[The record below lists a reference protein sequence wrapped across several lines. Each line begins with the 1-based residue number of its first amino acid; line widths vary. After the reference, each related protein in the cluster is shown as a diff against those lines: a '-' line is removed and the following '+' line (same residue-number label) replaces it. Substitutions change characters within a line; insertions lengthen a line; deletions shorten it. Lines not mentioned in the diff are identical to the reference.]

1 MKVLLDTHT
10 FLWAASEPKKL
21 SKRVRDF
28 ITGDHQP
35 LLSAASLWEISL
47 KVRKGKLEMVDA
59 FETLTAN
66 IEGLKL
72 TVIPVRAMHALRTL
86 SLPDH
91 HGDPFDRMIVAQAL
105 EEGAAIATVDLMIQ
119 RYAVDIFW

>member
-21 SKRVRDF
+21 SRKVRDF

-59 FETLTAN
+59 VETLTAS
-66 IEGLKL
+66 IDGLKL
-72 TVIPVRAMHALRTL
+72 TVLPVRAMHALKTI

-91 HGDPFDRMIVAQAL
+91 HSDPFDRMIVAQAIL
-105 EEGAAIATVDLMIQ
+105 EGAAIATLDPLIH